1 MIDKRFEAIIIETA
15 VVRDIRF
22 RFFEGGPGSD
32 ANNPH
37 TDYSNA
43 YLKVTATGG
52 AIGVGI
58 GFALGKGNEHI
69 CLAVKE
75 LFPIIQGASL
85 FAILSNFKV
94 YWRKLAN
101 PFQSRW
107 IGPNCGPYYMAAG
120 VIANAVFDLWAKL
133 ENKPLWEAASE
144 LEPDDIISLIDFRY
158 VEHIITPAEAREL
171 LSSSYPGRR
180 QRRSKLET
188 TGLPCYFTTWMG
200 TSIPE
205 LLDQIQKV
213 REETGIRDF
222 KLKVGGDVETD
233 KRRMAAVREK
243 FGNTI
248 RLYIDANQVWSPVQ
262 AASWVEQLAQFGPV
276 WIEEP
281 TAPDCI
287 DGHRYVRE
295 RVERL
300 GVHVVT
306 GENCPNSH
314 VAAQL
319 ICSKAVD
326 RFQIDAC
333 RVIGPPENFLIM
345 LVAAKYGIPICPHAG
360 GSGLD
365 ELVPHLAAWNYI
377 VCGTSLDD
385 VLVEQIKF
393 CSKYFASPSVIKN
406 GHVMLPS
413 TPGYIVGMLDE
424 AIEKYEYPEGTLW
437 RIPNG

>member
-158 VEHIITPAEAREL
+158 VEHIITPAEARSYYPPPMPAGDSEGQSSKPL
-171 LSSSYPGRR
+171 VYPAISQLGWERLSPSFSIRFKRFVRKPESEISSSKWGETWRPTSAGWRP
-180 QRRSKLET
+180 LERNSAT
-188 TGLPCYFTTWMG
+188 PYVSTSMPTRYGLPFRRLPGWNNWHSSALSGSRSQRPQTASMG
-200 TSIPE
+200 TVMCVNGSNGLE
-205 LLDQIQKV
+205 CTLS
-213 REETGIRDF
+213 RGRT
-222 KLKVGGDVETD
+222 
-233 KRRMAAVREK
+233 
-243 FGNTI
+243 
-248 RLYIDANQVWSPVQ
+248 VQ
-262 AASWVEQLAQFGPV
+262 TP
-276 WIEEP
+276 
-281 TAPDCI
+281 
-287 DGHRYVRE
+287 
-295 RVERL
+295 
-300 GVHVVT
+300 
-306 GENCPNSH
+306 
-314 VAAQL
+314 
-319 ICSKAVD
+319 
-326 RFQIDAC
+326 
-333 RVIGPPENFLIM
+333 
-345 LVAAKYGIPICPHAG
+345 
-360 GSGLD
+360 
-365 ELVPHLAAWNYI
+365 
-377 VCGTSLDD
+377 TSLR
-385 VLVEQIKF
+385 
-393 CSKYFASPSVIKN
+393 SSSVPK
-406 GHVMLPS
+406 LS
-413 TPGYIVGMLDE
+413 TGF
-424 AIEKYEYPEGTLW
+424 
-437 RIPNG
+437 R